1 VTSGVA
7 RNYARAIFELA
18 VEDSTIQAVEADL
31 RAAREAL
38 FEDKEA
44 RDFLASRVV
53 GRSTKRRLVLSA
65 FEGKVDPR
73 VLTLL
78 IMVAERGRAR
88 LLGEIDN
95 EFERLSRIARGVRRA
110 TILSAFPLGDEEKRR
125 VRSAL
130 EKRYGGTVELLVEI
144 RPALISG
151 ILALSEGQEME
162 FTAEGQ
168 LKDLHD
174 RLARPGTEART
185 S

>member
-1 VTSGVA
+1 MTSGVA
-7 RNYARAIFELA
+7 RNYARALFELA
-18 VEDSTIQAVEADL
+18 AEDSTIQEVEADL
-31 RAAREAL
+31 RAARDAL

-53 GRSTKRRLVLSA
+53 GRAPKRRLVLSA

-78 IMVAERGRAR
+78 LMVAERGRAR

-95 EFERLSRIARGVRRA
+95 EYERLSRIARGVRRA
-110 TILSAFPLGDEEKRR
+110 TILSAFPLGDEERAR

-130 EKRYGGTVELLVEI
+130 EKRYGGTVELQTQI
-144 RPALISG
+144 RPALICG
-151 ILALSEGQEME
+151 IIALSEGQEIE

-174 RLARPGTEART
+174 GLIQPGRG
-185 S
+185 

>member
-7 RNYARAIFELA
+7 RNYARALFELA
-18 VEDSTIQAVEADL
+18 VEDSTTQAVEADL

-38 FEDKEA
+38 YEDKEA

-53 GRSTKRRLVLSA
+53 GRTPKRRLVLSA
-65 FEGKVDPR
+65 FEGKVDSR

-78 IMVAERGRAR
+78 LMVAERGRTR

-95 EFERLSRIARGVRRA
+95 EYERLSRIARGVRRA
-110 TILSAFPLGDEEKRR
+110 TILSAFPLGQEEKGRIR
-125 VRSAL
+125 FAL
-130 EKRYGGTVELLVEI
+130 EKRYGGTVELQTEV
-144 RPALISG
+144 RPSLIGG
-151 ILALSEGQEME
+151 ILALSEGQEIE

-174 RLARPGTEART
+174 RLARPRT
-185 S
+185 P